1 MRATKR
7 VCGRAIGLADV
18 VREWRARSA
27 GIPDGQANWLVHCCV
42 FVPHATARPLSAVG
56 KDEESPMTHFA
67 HAPSRRD
74 FVRVAAGLAVFP
86 MIGNREVE
94 RVLAPRRSRVALVR
108 TSDRKR
114 GVTEALKLMDLRSVA
129 GKRVVLKPNFN
140 SADEA
145 PASTHGDTLTQLV
158 RELQELGARSI
169 TLGESSGP
177 PQTKG
182 VMDKKGIFDIAR
194 DLRFDVVDY
203 EQIGDNDW
211 VQFPATGT
219 HWPEGFALP
228 RLIVASEYTV
238 STCCLKTHGSGGVFT
253 MSLKLSVGL
262 SPKPIRRTM
271 HRSPD
276 MRRMIAELNTGYK
289 PQLIVLDGVAAFT
302 DGGPSRGELKPGNVM
317 IAGDDR
323 VAVDAVGLAMLKH
336 LGANEAIMSRGIFQ
350 QEQIARAVELGLG
363 AAGPDSIEIVTA
375 ADAESRSCADSLRKI
390 LAQG

>member
-1 MRATKR
+1 MMH
-7 VCGRAIGLADV
+7 
-18 VREWRARSA
+18 SA
-27 GIPDGQANWLVHCCV
+27 Q
-42 FVPHATARPLSAVG
+42 
-56 KDEESPMTHFA
+56 E
-67 HAPSRRD
+67 PSRRD
-74 FVRVAAGLAVFP
+74 FVRAAAAGLAVFP
-86 MIGNREVE
+86 FLGTRDLG
-94 RVLAPRRSRVALVR
+94 RVLAPRRSKVALVR

-114 GVTEALKLMDLRSVA
+114 GVTDVLKLMDLRGVS

-140 SADEA
+140 SADQT
-145 PASTHGDTLTQLV
+145 PASTHNDTLSQLV
-158 RELQELGARSI
+158 LELHEHGARSI

-182 VMDKKGIFDIAR
+182 VMEKKGTFDLAR
-194 DLRFDVVDY
+194 DLHFDVVDY
-203 EQIGDNDW
+203 EQIGANDW
-211 VQFPATGT
+211 VHFASTGT
-219 HWPEGFALP
+219 HWPEGFDLP
-228 RLIVASEYTV
+228 RLVVASEYNVT
-238 STCCLKTHGSGGVFT
+238 TCCLKTHGSGGVFT
-253 MSLKLSVGL
+253 MSLKVSVGL

-323 VAVDAVGLAMLKH
+323 VAVDAVGVAMLKY

-363 AAGPDSIEIVTA
+363 APGPDSIEIVTA
-375 ADAESRSCADSLRKI
+375 DAESQACADKLRVI
-390 LAQG
+390 LAKG